1 MAMGA
6 FLYSRSGEGLPD
18 ALGSPTAAMNAF
30 HRRATQCLILSKY
43 FSSPGP
49 YTIEALLVNQSFEF
63 LRSKDARLGVW
74 LMGGTII
81 RLAFRMGYHRDPDAY
96 PRISVHQGEIRR
108 RIWALIL
115 QLDALTSYQMGLPA
129 MVQDAHCDTKPPRNL
144 FDEDFGPDTIQLP
157 PSRPESEVTPIL
169 YVINKVRISACFRE
183 IYSRVALGGSDD
195 YAEIMALHQRL
206 LTAHG
211 SISPRL
217 RLSNL
222 QDAVTVQPHL
232 LLRQCML
239 ELLFQK
245 CMCMLHR
252 RHMTKSFTQAE
263 FSQSRSF
270 CVEAAMS
277 ILAIQS
283 DMLDEKKYGP
293 ILRQSKGLIS
303 SLEQTDFILAAT
315 IICLELSSGRPNVPC
330 AQQHPVLTRTDL
342 LNALHTSY
350 RHLAKMKDFS
360 ADCQQAY
367 GIVSLIIQRLCLSE
381 NSQVCHPA
389 VDIAM
394 KHSNQTHQHA
404 TENHSMH
411 VVDTFREE
419 NPEAT
424 SAQTSGSSIQ
434 DPSALPDPF
443 SPSLFDISGVE
454 SFFDD
459 PHSADWV
466 KNIFMS
472 SIDMNADLSFRT
484 FGRHS
489 FEIRMP
495 DPMRDGRCSSGM
507 SMLISD
513 IVSRYD

>member
-6 FLYSRSGEGLPD
+6 FLYARSGEEVPDGLGPP
-18 ALGSPTAAMNAF
+18 AAAMAAF
-30 HRRATQCLILSKY
+30 HRRATECLILSKY

-49 YTIEALLVNQSFEF
+49 YTIEALLVNQQFEF
-63 LRSKDARLGVW
+63 MRTKDARLGVW

-144 FDEDFGPDTIQLP
+144 FDEDFGPDMKQLP

-206 LTAHG
+206 LTAHD
-211 SISPRL
+211 SVSPRL
-217 RLSNL
+217 QLSNL
-222 QDAVTVQPHL
+222 QDTVTVQPHL
-232 LLRQCML
+232 LLRRCML
-239 ELLFQK
+239 ELLFLK
-245 CMCMLHR
+245 CLCILHR
-252 RHMTKSFTQAE
+252 RHMTKSFTQAQ
-263 FSQSRSF
+263 FSQSRSL

-293 ILRQSKGLIS
+293 ILRASKGLIS

-315 IICLELSSGRPNVPC
+315 IICLELSSGSPEIPQTTRE
-330 AQQHPVLTRTDL
+330 HPKFTRTDL
-342 LNALHTSY
+342 LVALHASH
-350 RHLAKMKDFS
+350 RLLAKMKDAS

-367 GIVSLIIQRLCLSE
+367 QIVSHIMQWLDRRGSTHANHETVDSLLTQTGGAHCTTNDQASRSIDTSE
-381 NSQVCHPA
+381 AEDPA
-389 VDIAM
+389 
-394 KHSNQTHQHA
+394 
-404 TENHSMH
+404 
-411 VVDTFREE
+411 
-419 NPEAT
+419 
-424 SAQTSGSSIQ
+424 GSSTQ
-434 DPSALPDPF
+434 ATNPSTMLPDQF
-443 SPSLFDISGVE
+443 SPSFFDTSGME

-466 KNIFMS
+466 
-472 SIDMNADLSFRT
+472 SICCDRTVLSRMLTTLRT
-484 FGRHS
+484 CGRRS
-489 FEIRMP
+489 FETRMP
-495 DPMRDGRCSSGM
+495 GL
-507 SMLISD
+507 MLD
-513 IVSRYD
+513 A

>member
-1 MAMGA
+1 MGA
-6 FLYSRSGEGLPD
+6 FLYTRSSEGLPD
-18 ALGSPTAAMNAF
+18 GLGPPAAAMVAF

-49 YTIEALLVNQSFEF
+49 YTIEALLVNQQFEF

-96 PRISVHQGEIRR
+96 PRISKHQGEIRR

-144 FDEDFGPDTIQLP
+144 LDEDFGPGTTQLP

-169 YVINKVRISACFRE
+169 YVINKVRLSVCFRE
-183 IYSRVALGGSDD
+183 IYSRVSLGGSDD
-195 YAEIMALHQRL
+195 YAEIVALHQRL
-206 LTAHG
+206 LAAHE

-217 RLSNL
+217 RLSSL
-222 QDAVTVQPHL
+222 QDTVTVQPHI

-245 CMCMLHR
+245 CLCMLHR

-263 FSQSRSF
+263 FGQSRSL

-283 DMLDEKKYGP
+283 DMLDEKKYGS
-293 ILRQSKGLIS
+293 ILRQSKGMIS

-315 IICLELSSGRPNVPC
+315 IICLELSSGRSEM
-330 AQQHPVLTRTDL
+330 AQSEQHRKYTRTDL
-342 LNALHTSY
+342 LGALHNSH

-367 GIVSLIIQRLCLSE
+367 SIVSLIIQRLGLRE
-381 NSQVCHPA
+381 DSQVSHPTG
-389 VDIAM
+389 DITMQQSIEFQQYPAED
-394 KHSNQTHQHA
+394 Q
-404 TENHSMH
+404 SMRS
-411 VVDTFREE
+411 FAASGAE
-419 NPEAT
+419 NPGDT
-424 SAQTSGSSIQ
+424 SAQTSDSSNQ
-434 DPSALPDPF
+434 DPPTLPDQL
-443 SPSLFDISGVE
+443 SPSTFDFTSIE

-466 KNIFMS
+466 RIYCGS
-472 SIDMNADLSFRT
+472 PYRVA
-484 FGRHS
+484 
-489 FEIRMP
+489 
-495 DPMRDGRCSSGM
+495 C
-507 SMLISD
+507 
-513 IVSRYD
+513 

>member
-1 MAMGA
+1 MIDQYRDFWLDPEQVSVPWLSLLFGVMAMGA
-6 FLYSRSGEGLPD
+6 FLYTRSSEGLPD
-18 ALGSPTAAMNAF
+18 GLGPPAAAMVAF

-49 YTIEALLVNQSFEF
+49 YTIEALLVNQQFEF

-96 PRISVHQGEIRR
+96 PRISKHQGEIRR

-144 FDEDFGPDTIQLP
+144 LDEDFGPETTQLP

-169 YVINKVRISACFRE
+169 YVINKVRLSVCFRE
-183 IYSRVALGGSDD
+183 IYSRVSLGGSDD

-206 LTAHG
+206 LTAHE

-217 RLSNL
+217 RLSSL
-222 QDAVTVQPHL
+222 QDTVTVQPHI

-245 CMCMLHR
+245 CLCMLHR
-252 RHMTKSFTQAE
+252 RHMTRSFTQAE
-263 FSQSRSF
+263 FSQSRSL

-283 DMLDEKKYGP
+283 DMLDEKKYGS
-293 ILRQSKGLIS
+293 ILRQSKGMIS

-315 IICLELSSGRPNVPC
+315 IICLELSSGRAEMSH
-330 AQQHPVLTRTDL
+330 AQEHPKFTKSDL
-342 LNALHTSY
+342 LEALHTSH

-367 GIVSLIIQRLCLSE
+367 SIVSLIIQRLGLRE
-381 NSQVCHPA
+381 NSQVSYPTG
-389 VDIAM
+389 DIVMQQSIEAQQY
-394 KHSNQTHQHA
+394 S
-404 TENHSMH
+404 TEDQSMRS
-411 VVDTFREE
+411 VAASGAE
-419 NPEAT
+419 NPGDT
-424 SAQTSGSSIQ
+424 SAQTSDASNQ
-434 DPSALPDPF
+434 DPPTLPDQF
-443 SPSLFDISGVE
+443 SPSTFDFSGIE

-466 KNIFMS
+466 RIHCGS
-472 SIDMNADLSFRT
+472 PYRVA
-484 FGRHS
+484 
-489 FEIRMP
+489 
-495 DPMRDGRCSSGM
+495 C
-507 SMLISD
+507 
-513 IVSRYD
+513 